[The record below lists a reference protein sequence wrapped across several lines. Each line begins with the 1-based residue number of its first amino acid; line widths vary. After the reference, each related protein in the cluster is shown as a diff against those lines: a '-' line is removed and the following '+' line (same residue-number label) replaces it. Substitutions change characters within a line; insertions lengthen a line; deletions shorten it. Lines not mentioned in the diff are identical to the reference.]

1 MDQPR
6 AERQNRDNAGTAEE
20 ILPRRVLDAIETE
33 RKRLEA
39 ALKPGRQRKVLVVG
53 GSGYIGVPL
62 IAHLLAAGYAVRN
75 LDLNVYQHAGASLG
89 LLQNERYEYLYGD
102 MGDAAARDRAL
113 DGISDVVLLAGL
125 VGDPITKKFPEE
137 SHRINDVAVRAFID
151 DLDGRGLNK
160 VVFVSTCS
168 NYGVI
173 PEGTTADEGW
183 ELNPLSLYAKSKV
196 AAEKHLLSLQGRVD
210 YNPTILRFATAFGIA
225 PRMRFDLTVNEFTRD
240 LYLGGELHL
249 FDADTWRPYC
259 HVRDFARLIDRV
271 LRFPVE
277 TVAFEVFNAGGDRNN
292 HTKRGI
298 VDLIR
303 ERVPDARVTVGGASG
318 DGRNYRVS
326 FRKVATTLH
335 FEPRYGVADG
345 IDEIIEV
352 LRMRL
357 LDDVDQRS
365 DFYGNRSLPGLRI
378 AAGTNGSR
386 LAAHPPSMREVLS

>member
-1 MDQPR
+1 
-6 AERQNRDNAGTAEE
+6 
-20 ILPRRVLDAIETE
+20 
-33 RKRLEA
+33 
-39 ALKPGRQRKVLVVG
+39 
-53 GSGYIGVPL
+53 L
-62 IAHLLAAGYAVRN
+62 ISHLLAAGHAVRN
-75 LDLNVYQHAGASLG
+75 LDLNVYLHAGASLG
-89 LLQNERYEYLYGD
+89 LLQNAGYEYVHGD
-102 MGDAAARDRAL
+102 MGDAAARHRAL
-113 DGISDVVLLAGL
+113 EGISDVVVLGGL
-125 VGDPITKKFPEE
+125 VGDPITKAFPEE
-137 SHRINDVAVRAFID
+137 SHAINDVAVRAFID

-168 NYGVI
+168 NYGII

-183 ELNPLSLYAKSKV
+183 DLNPLSLYAKSKV
-196 AAEKHLLSLQGRVD
+196 AAEKHLLSLEGRVD
-210 YNPTILRFATAFGIA
+210 YSPTILRFATAFGIA

-240 LYLGGELHL
+240 LYLGGALDL

-271 LRFPVE
+271 LRFPIE

-303 ERVPDARVTVGGASG
+303 ERVPDARVKVGGASG
-318 DGRNYRVS
+318 DGRNYCVS
-326 FRKVATTLH
+326 FRKVLTKLY

-357 LDDVDQRS
+357 LDDVEQRR
-365 DFYGNRSLPGLRI
+365 DFYGNRALPGLHK
-378 AAGTNGSR
+378 ASGTNGSR
-386 LAAHPPSMREVLS
+386 LVARPAEMRSAAS